1 MATGMIKLGLGEEK
15 EVDAV
20 ELLQRAFVRTA
31 VEMERTGGWVGST
44 TACVAILQRSALH
57 IVNVRPLPTRSTF
70 CVLILLCSSGIQ
82 ERSLFADQI
91 SYLALQNNNIG
102 TIAHIK
108 SGPIPVIHPDKM
120 QLYTSSNFC
129 HLIKLFSRQTDWGI
143 TFGTRKSWMKRQRL
157 SSIAMVVVEARE
169 RKVSKKLRIHS

>member
-1 MATGMIKLGLGEEK
+1 MHYWALECEERIKSWKVERETMATGMIKLGLGEEK

-82 ERSLFADQI
+82 EHSLFEGRI
-91 SYLALQNNNIG
+91 SYLPHQNNNIG
-102 TIAHIK
+102 TIVPIK
-108 SGPIPVIHPDKM
+108 SGPIPLTHPDKM
-120 QLYTSSNFC
+120 RLYTLSDFY
-129 HLIKLFSRQTDWGI
+129 HLIKLFSRRTD
-143 TFGTRKSWMKRQRL
+143 
-157 SSIAMVVVEARE
+157 
-169 RKVSKKLRIHS
+169 